1 MHICTWCGTKLSVN
15 KPREKEEEE
24 EEEEERQLGHEK
36 P

>member
-24 EEEEERQLGHEK
+24 EERQLGHEK

>member
-24 EEEEERQLGHEK
+24 EEEERQLGHEK